1 MEKLIYV
8 GRKLKS
14 RIIDGRLR
22 ITDRRRTWRRI
33 TELQEIKIWSK
44 GGEEEQLSKTGEE
57 EEKGAKKKE
66 A

>member
-14 RIIDGRLR
+14 RSIEGRLR

-33 TELQEIKIWSK
+33 TELQEI
-44 GGEEEQLSKTGEE
+44 
-57 EEKGAKKKE
+57 
-66 A
+66 